1 MRQLSIIIPVFNE
14 ERTIATII
22 DQIDKVAIGDKWTKE
37 IIVVND
43 CSSDGTVGILN
54 QLVIDHPSQNITIL
68 NQDINQGKGAAIR
81 KGIKASS
88 GDYII
93 IQDAD
98 LEYDPN
104 DYQKLLEV
112 VDQTGAEVVYG
123 SRFLDDPW
131 HRPLTSFH
139 TGVNRF
145 LTFLSNRFTGL
156 GLTDMETCYKLIN
169 GDIARSLDLHESRFG
184 IEPEITSGLG
194 KIDNLNISEIQ
205 ISYDRRT
212 YDAGKKIGWKD
223 GVRAIYCILKYH

>member
-1 MRQLSIIIPVFNE
+1 MRKLSIIIPVFNE

-43 CSSDGTVGILN
+43 CSSDGTVGILD
-54 QLVIDHPSQNITIL
+54 QLIIDHASMNITIL

-112 VDQTGAEVVYG
+112 VGQTGAEVVYG
-123 SRFLDDPW
+123 SRFLHDPW

-156 GLTDMETCYKLIN
+156 GLTDMETCYKLIK

-184 IEPEITSGLG
+184 IEPEITSSLG
-194 KIDNLNISEIQ
+194 KIDNLNIREVQ
-205 ISYDRRT
+205 ITYDRRT